1 MIYFDLCIGTR
12 LRAPTRLIANLR
24 AEDEMQQAEQNGYE
38 FPTNTNETLRLALE
52 ALAQQGE
59 EEEEAAAGE
68 NQEVEELMEEW
79 DEVYGEEEEELDI

>member
-1 MIYFDLCIGTR
+1 MALFIGTW
-12 LRAPTRLIANLR
+12 LRAPTRLIANLP

-38 FPTNTNETLRLALE
+38 FPANTNETLWLALE
-52 ALAQQGE
+52 VLVQPGE

-68 NQEVEELMEEW
+68 SQEVEELMEEW